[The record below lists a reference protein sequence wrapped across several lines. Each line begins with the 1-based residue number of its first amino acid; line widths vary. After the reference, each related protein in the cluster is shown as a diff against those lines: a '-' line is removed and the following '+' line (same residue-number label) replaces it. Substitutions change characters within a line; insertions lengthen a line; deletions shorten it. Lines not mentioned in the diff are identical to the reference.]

1 MLTKDRR
8 MTVKNFRQERDVN
21 YLDSAK
27 RHLSNSKRILRLK
40 VREKYCHAA
49 LELRL
54 CLEALV
60 YYQAEGI
67 SKHFGHENWKSW
79 QPQKLINEMT
89 EIDEA
94 AAQQVQVSYERPDGS
109 WQSLGSTS
117 PLSLEDIRRHY
128 HYLGS
133 FLHHSISGLALNER
147 AFDKKKI
154 EALLKVLENA
164 VSPNLLRFNFSQN
177 LAFVCAKCDQKI
189 VRKMSVGTTKANIDC
204 PNSNCIAS
212 YKVRIEEGALHISKA
227 SVTLVCPKL
236 DCAAP
241 MEVWSRQV
249 ELGRRFKCSKCQS
262 ISVLGAR
269 LVFENK

>member
-1 MLTKDRR
+1 MI
-8 MTVKNFRQERDVN
+8 NFRQEHDLD
-21 YLDSAK
+21 YLDSAI

-109 WQSLGSTS
+109 WQSLGSTR

-133 FLHHSISGLALNER
+133 FLHHSTSGLAFNDR
-147 AFDKKKI
+147 AFDEKKI
-154 EALLKVLENA
+154 EALFEILENA
-164 VSPNLLRFNFSQN
+164 VSPSLLRFSFSQN
-177 LAFVCAKCDQKI
+177 LAFDCAKCEQKI
-189 VRKMSVGTTKANIDC
+189 VRKISVGTTETYIDC

-212 YKVRIEEGALHISKA
+212 YNIRIGEGTLQISKA
-227 SVTLVCPKL
+227 MVTLVCPKL
-236 DCAAP
+236 DCATPIVA
-241 MEVWSRQV
+241 WRRHV

-262 ISVLGAR
+262 VSVLGAG
-269 LVFENK
+269 LVLEN